1 MKKIRNRALIN
12 SILNILYPRHC
23 PICHE
28 ILKDQKSLICPVCAG
43 EIKPINSWR
52 CMKCGRP
59 VGETEEYCG
68 ECRKGGREFTQ
79 GRGIFLY
86 NDKMKASVV
95 RYKYYGCREYGDF
108 YAAAM
113 CRYARDEIL
122 RWKPDVIVPVPLHK
136 KKLRTRGFNQSEY
149 LARRVAGFYGI
160 PISVRIIYKTKNT
173 KSQKKLSARERR
185 KNLEEA
191 FSVAERLDGLSVLVI
206 DDVYTTG
213 STMDAV
219 SAALKE
225 KGAEKIYFLTVCI
238 GRN

>member
-1 MKKIRNRALIN
+1 
-12 SILNILYPRHC
+12 
-23 PICHE
+23 
-28 ILKDQKSLICPVCAG
+28 
-43 EIKPINSWR
+43 
-52 CMKCGRP
+52 MKCGRP